1 VTLAKTLRNIGS
13 AEITSGD
20 VRRTL
25 EDTLGVTVT
34 NVLFSEW
41 LGNGRDSST
50 MLSPNQLR
58 KLKYELRRVFGEVGD
73 TLFELILFDKGC

>member
-1 VTLAKTLRNIGS
+1 MTLAKTLRNIGS

-41 LGNGRDSST
+41 LDIGHDSPSN
-50 MLSPNQLR
+50 LSPDQLR
-58 KLKYELRRVFGEVGD
+58 KLKYELRRVFGEMGD